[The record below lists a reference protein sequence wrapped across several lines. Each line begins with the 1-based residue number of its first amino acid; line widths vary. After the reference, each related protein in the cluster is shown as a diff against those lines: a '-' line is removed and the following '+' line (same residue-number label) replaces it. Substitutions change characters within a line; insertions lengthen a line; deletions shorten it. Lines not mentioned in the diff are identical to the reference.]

1 MSPEAPEHVSESPR
15 VFKENY
21 NMGLGWL
28 LLEEP
33 SAMHEWGMVG
43 PDGVVRVELMQ
54 HSSLMLN
61 VR

>member
-1 MSPEAPEHVSESPR
+1 
-15 VFKENY
+15 
-21 NMGLGWL
+21 MGLGWL